1 MDFGACVCCACRVR
15 SQTEYKLCKRA
26 ASSHRIS
33 IREQKTTRD
42 DKCDFDATKSKFRI
56 MLAMHAVYM
65 HTWLQRWLFTWKM
78 RLFSYA
84 KHNDIIWYEYSFL
97 LAFHIS
103 DFSPPLIMN
112 KTLAWS
118 EWKDNWINPPC
129 FGHHFVSMVHK
140 NCMLCPCNY
149 VDDTEHF
156 FIVPFSS
163 ALDKICDALIACQ
176 MKFYHVN
183 Y

>member
-42 DKCDFDATKSKFRI
+42 DKCDFDATKSKFKI

-103 DFSPPLIMN
+103 AFFPPNYEQNFSLKWMKGQLN
-112 KTLAWS
+112 RSTMFRSSFRVHGAQKLHAL
-118 EWKDNWINPPC
+118 
-129 FGHHFVSMVHK
+129 SM
-140 NCMLCPCNY
+140 
-149 VDDTEHF
+149 
-156 FIVPFSS
+156 
-163 ALDKICDALIACQ
+163 
-176 MKFYHVN
+176 
-183 Y
+183 